1 MGNTLH
7 KRAIVG
13 AVTGALALAAFVA
26 PAAQAAPTA
35 GDTTISNVVVNGG
48 KPVVVGT
55 GKKTVTVTF
64 KASDNAGIDL
74 DDVTVVLY
82 HGASLD
88 TADSGAVA
96 NGNSDSRATCTEVS
110 ATTASCKASFTVE
123 TQKNLINSVAGTW
136 KAWIFAWAND
146 DDNAKKDPA
155 KTFKIQ
161 RQTKLTGANASPEP
175 VKKGNTITVTSK
187 LTRANWDTEKFPAYG
202 GQSVKLQ
209 FKKSGTSTYTD
220 VKTVKSS
227 STGALKTTV
236 KASADGSYRFA
247 FAGSSG
253 TAAVTS
259 AADAIDVK

>member
-1 MGNTLH
+1 MGNILH

-13 AVTGALALAAFVA
+13 AVTGALALTAFIA
-26 PAAQAAPTA
+26 PAAQAAPTD
-35 GDTTISNVVVNGG
+35 GDTTLSDVVVNGG
-48 KPVVVGT
+48 KPVVVGS
-55 GKKTVTVTF
+55 GKKTFTVSF
-64 KASDNAGIDL
+64 NASDDSGISL
-74 DDVTVVLY
+74 KDVTVVLY
-82 HGASLD
+82 HGANLD

-96 NGNSDSRATCTEVS
+96 NGNSDSRATCTKVS

-123 TQKNLINSVAGTW
+123 TQSNLINSVAGTW
-136 KAWIFAWAND
+136 KVWALAAAND
-146 DDNAKKDPA
+146 FDYVEKDPA

-175 VKKGNTITVTSK
+175 VKKGKTITVTSK

-209 FKKSGTSTYTD
+209 FKKAGTSTYTD
-220 VKTVKSS
+220 VKTVKTST
-227 STGALKTTV
+227 TGALKTTV
-236 KASADGSYRFA
+236 KASADGSYRYV

>member
-1 MGNTLH
+1 M
-7 KRAIVG
+7 G
-13 AVTGALALAAFVA
+13 AVTGALALTAFVA

-35 GDTTISNVVVNGG
+35 GDTKISNVVVNGG
-48 KPVVVGT
+48 KPVVVGV
-55 GKKTVTVTF
+55 GKKTFSVSF
-64 KASDNAGIDL
+64 NASDDAGIDL

-82 HGASLD
+82 HGATLD

-123 TQKNLINSVAGTW
+123 TQKNLINSVAGSW

-161 RQTKLTGANASPEP
+161 RQTKLAGANASPEP
-175 VKKGNTITVTSK
+175 VKKGKTITVTSK

-202 GQSVKLQ
+202 GQAVKLQ
-209 FKKSGTSTYTD
+209 FKKAGTSAYKD

-236 KASADGSYRFA
+236 KATADGSYRYV

-259 AADAIDVK
+259 SGDAIDVK

>member
-13 AVTGALALAAFVA
+13 AVTGALALTAFVA

-35 GDTTISNVVVNGG
+35 GDTKISNVVVNGG
-48 KPVVVGT
+48 KPVVVGV
-55 GKKTVTVTF
+55 GKKTFSVSF
-64 KASDNAGIDL
+64 NASDNSGISL
-74 DDVTVVLY
+74 KDVTVVLY

-96 NGNSDSRATCTEVS
+96 NGNDESLATCKKVN

-123 TQKNLINSVAGTW
+123 TQANLINSVAGTW
-136 KAWIFAWAND
+136 KVWALAA
-146 DDNAKKDPA
+146 AKDFDYVEKDPA

-161 RQTKLTGANASPEP
+161 RQTKLAGANASPEP
-175 VKKGNTITVTSK
+175 VKKGATITVTSS

-202 GQSVKLQ
+202 GQAAKLQ
-209 FKKSGTSTYTD
+209 FKKAGTSAYKD

-236 KASADGSYRFA
+236 KATADGSYRYV

-259 AADAIDVK
+259 AGDAIDVK

>member
-1 MGNTLH
+1 MR

-13 AVTGALALAAFVA
+13 ALTGALALTAFVA

-35 GDTTISNVVVNGG
+35 GDTKISDVVVNGG
-48 KPVVVGT
+48 KSVVVGS
-55 GKKTVTVTF
+55 GKKTFSVSF
-64 KASDNAGIDL
+64 NASDDSGIDL
-74 DDVTVVLY
+74 KHVTVVLY
-82 HGASLD
+82 HGATLETS
-88 TADSGAVA
+88 DSGAVA
-96 NGNSDSRATCTEVS
+96 NGNDDSLATCKKVN

-136 KAWIFAWAND
+136 KVWALAVAKD
-146 DDNAKKDPA
+146 ADFVKKDPA

-175 VKKGNTITVTSK
+175 VKKGKTITVTSK

-209 FKKSGTSTYTD
+209 FKKAGTSVYKD
-220 VKTVKSS
+220 VKSVKSS

-236 KASADGSYRFA
+236 KASADGAYRYV

-253 TAAVTS
+253 TAAATS

>member
-1 MGNTLH
+1 
-7 KRAIVG
+7 VG
-13 AVTGALALAAFVA
+13 AVTGALALTAFVA

-48 KPVVVGT
+48 KAIVVGS
-55 GKKTVTVTF
+55 GKKTFTVSF
-64 KASDNAGIDL
+64 NASDDSGIDL
-74 DDVTVVLY
+74 DDVTMVLY
-82 HGASLD
+82 HGATLD
-88 TADSGAVA
+88 SSDSGAVA
-96 NGNSDSRATCTEVS
+96 NGNPDSRATCTEVS

-123 TQKNLINSVAGTW
+123 TQENLINSVAGTW
-136 KAWIFAWAND
+136 KAWAFAWAND
-146 DDNAKKDPA
+146 NDNVKKDPA

-161 RQTKLTGANASPEP
+161 RQTKLKGTNASPEP
-175 VKKGNTITVTSK
+175 VKKGKTITVTSK
-187 LTRANWDTEKFPAYG
+187 LTRANWNTEKFPAYG

-209 FKKSGTSTYTD
+209 FKKKGTSTYTD

-227 STGALKTTV
+227 STGALKATV
-236 KASADGSYRFA
+236 KASADGSYRYV